1 MNWLNNLLNWI
12 QKNRRQIAV
21 AIEVIKDVKEKIKEE
36 KDEPV
41 IPEPD
46 KPDVPID
53 EPDKPDVPIKLLTEN
68 KIFIWSE
75 CSTPRLPK
83 AKKGKKYVDIF
94 NAKDLIVTNHDPR
107 RKAYVNQKEA
117 IQKAGG
123 KVYLCVHPWY
133 SPWKGRSIEQMAELT
148 KTYANVYDG
157 VVIDLEGVLIKK
169 LSETM
174 KHFSGIKNLWV
185 APKMDKKYLDDSEGF
200 TGYYNIIKNW
210 QVNYLWWNY
219 SLTEKQWKW
228 YFKNYKFPD
237 SSKHNLLLS
246 FEKYL
251 HVVPLDEIEI
261 IIDKSP
267 LRIGSFNPK
276 TKGFINLSKLKN
288 KLIKNK

>member
-1 MNWLNNLLNWI
+1 MKWLNNLLNWI
-12 QKNRRQIAV
+12 QKNRRAIAI
-21 AIEVIKDVKEKIKEE
+21 AIEIMKDAKDKIKEE
-36 KDEPV
+36 KDEPA

-46 KPDVPID
+46 EPIIPD
-53 EPDKPDVPIKLLTEN
+53 EPVKLLTEN

-75 CSTPRLPK
+75 CSTPRLPRVK
-83 AKKGKKYVDIF
+83 TGKKYVEIF
-94 NAKDLIVTNHDPR
+94 NPKDLIITNHDPE

-123 KVYLCVHPWY
+123 QVYLEVHPSY
-133 SPWKGRSIEQMAELT
+133 SPWSRLTVQQMAELAKSYT
-148 KTYANVYDG
+148 NVYNG
-157 VVIDLEGVLIKK
+157 IVIDLEGVLLKK
-169 LSETM
+169 LEETM

-185 APKMDKKYLDDSEGF
+185 APKMDKKYLDDKEGF
-200 TGYYNIIKNW
+200 TGYYNIIKDW

-219 SLTEKQWKW
+219 SLTEKQWEW
-228 YFKNYKFPD
+228 YFKNYKFPG

-267 LRIGSFNPK
+267 LRVGSFNPK
-276 TKGFINLSKLKN
+276 TKGFINLNKLKN
-288 KLIKNK
+288 KLVKNK